1 MEMKTADF
9 NGNGE
14 SPHEAPKK
22 LVAALKAL
30 PQEKPFVPG
39 TIDEAV
45 LRAARNHLE
54 PAKTQQDRWLKF
66 APWLAGA
73 AGVGA
78 TALVLV
84 LSQPAELARK
94 SAGDVNH
101 DGRIDIL
108 DAYALSLRLRSG
120 EVRDRAAD
128 ANGDGKIDNF
138 DVAALA
144 ARVVELGKG
153 RSS

>member
-1 MEMKTADF
+1 MKTADSNSNSEGF
-9 NGNGE
+9 
-14 SPHEAPKK
+14 PDAPET

-39 TIDEAV
+39 AIDDIV
-45 LRAARNHLE
+45 LRAARNHLAGA
-54 PAKTQQDRWLKF
+54 PRPDRWLGF

-73 AGVGA
+73 AGIGA
-78 TALVLV
+78 TALFVL
-84 LSQPAELARK
+84 LSQPAELARNK
-94 SAGDVNH
+94 PDDVNR
-101 DGRIDIL
+101 DGRVDIL

-120 EVRDRAAD
+120 VVRDTAPD
-128 ANGDGKIDNF
+128 ITGDGRVDSL

-144 ARVVELGKG
+144 ALAVELPKG